1 LNQIPKAL
9 ALALELEPELALE
22 RWTKPANL
30 LVLEPERAPDE
41 PPERAPGSWTVFVIR
56 K

>member
-9 ALALELEPELALE
+9 ELERVPEPELELE
-22 RWTKPANL
+22 RWSKTANL
-30 LVLEPERAPDE
+30 LVLEPERAPDQ
-41 PPERAPGSWTVFVIR
+41 PTERALGSWTVFVIR